1 MSTLKSQSSSS
12 HVIIMVSIITALS
25 LLGDSMLYIV
35 LPIYW
40 KEAGLDSIWQVGIL
54 LAINRFIRL
63 PFNPFVG
70 WLYQKISLRTGFII
84 AVILGSVTTVGYGLA
99 KGFLAWVILRGL
111 WGIAWSFFRIGG
123 LSTVVYYSGDSTR
136 GKSMGLYNGLYRTG
150 SLFGMLLGGILV
162 PIVGLQF
169 VSILFGC
176 ISLIGLLLVFYSL
189 QVKSN
194 QQTEDVLTVKSSLHV
209 HRFFTYKTIII
220 SSGFLITMLI
230 QGVLTSTISSILEY
244 FHGENIT
251 LFGIMVSVTF
261 FSGLLQAIRWLWEP
275 YLGSRFGHWSD
286 GPSGRLPLYIFSLMG
301 ASVTFGMIS
310 SDAPL
315 LVWTLLT
322 LVVMIGATALTT
334 LTDAIASDVAKT
346 SNVISFLTIYSIAQD
361 VGASLGPFI
370 SYLLIP
376 LHNGFAYLYWGG
388 SAIFGILAVVWIK
401 IHLER
406 KQVVISKT
414 M

>member
-1 MSTLKSQSSSS
+1 MIMSTLKSQSSSS
-12 HVIIMVSIITALS
+12 HVIILVSIITALS

-136 GKSMGLYNGLYRTG
+136 GKSMELYNGLYRIG

-194 QQTEDVLTVKSSLHV
+194 QQTEDVPTVKSSLHV

-230 QGVLTSTISSILEY
+230 QGVLTSTISSIIEY

-251 LFGIMVSVTF
+251 LFGIMVSVTTF

-286 GPSGRLPLYIFSLMG
+286 GSSGRLPLYIFSLMG

-310 SDAPL
+310 RDVPL
-315 LVWTLLT
+315 LVWT
-322 LVVMIGATALTT
+322 
-334 LTDAIASDVAKT
+334 
-346 SNVISFLTIYSIAQD
+346 FLTIYSIAQD
-361 VGASLGPFI
+361 VGAALGPFI